1 MILIVITLVICLIV
15 FMGVMYH
22 DKLSFLNIKLKNI
35 EEKINSTLIKRKSLI
50 QDSETIIKEVLNTD
64 KQIYENLTE
73 INNQSINMME
83 LDRKLLIYIN
93 EFYLIKDKYKKLQNN
108 ENFKQIAYAINE
120 TEDKLNAY
128 KEYYNDNAA
137 KYNELIQKFPLNIIS
152 FFKKRKEKNFFDQKS
167 INDNDYNDFKY

>member
-108 ENFKQIAYAINE
+108 ENFQQTAYAINE

-137 KYNELIQKFPLNIIS
+137 KYNELIQKFHLNIIS